1 MLQSILTRTI
11 HPLPVPLFGSVK
23 TASLFLC
30 AKTKALPR
38 MIGWA
43 VPLSI
48 GGLWFVWPAVD
59 DGWKIEMGIKKE
71 VQTV

>member
-1 MLQSILTRTI
+1 
-11 HPLPVPLFGSVK
+11 
-23 TASLFLC
+23 
-30 AKTKALPR
+30 